1 MMQLKTIEK
10 NGIKIAVITS
20 PELLITDVQTALDLL
35 VTVRYETDCDRI
47 VMNKGSVSEA
57 FFVLSS
63 GLAGDVLQ
71 KFSNYQTKLAIV
83 GDYSRYTSK
92 PLRDFIRESNRG
104 NQVFFT
110 ATEDEAVERLSEA

>member
-1 MMQLKTIEK
+1 MNLNTIVK
-10 NGIKIAVITS
+10 NGIKIAVVTGE
-20 PELLITDVQTALDLL
+20 ELLITDAQSALDLL

-47 VMNKGSVSEA
+47 ALEKGTVSPA

-71 KFSNYQTKLAIV
+71 KFSNYQMKLAIF
-83 GDYSRYTSK
+83 GDYTSYTSK

-104 NQVFFT
+104 NHIFFT
-110 ATEDEAVERLSEA
+110 AAEEEAVEKLSRA

>member
-47 VMNKGSVSEA
+47 VLDKVSVSEA

-71 KFSNYQTKLAIV
+71 KFSNYQMKLAIF
-83 GDYSRYTSK
+83 GDYTRYTSK

-110 ATEDEAVERLSEA
+110 ATEDEAVERLGEV

>member
-1 MMQLKTIEK
+1 MQLKTIEK

-71 KFSNYQTKLAIV
+71 KFSNYQTKLAIF

-110 ATEDEAVERLSEA
+110 ATEDEAVERLGEV

>member
-1 MMQLKTIEK
+1 MQLKTIEK
-10 NGIKIAVITS
+10 NGIKVAVVTGS
-20 PELLITDVQTALDLL
+20 ELLISDVQSALDLL

-47 VMNKGSVSEA
+47 ALDKVSVSEA

-71 KFSNYQTKLAIV
+71 KFSNYQMKLAIF
-83 GDYSRYTSK
+83 GDYTRYTSK

-110 ATEDEAVERLSEA
+110 ATEDEAVERLGEV